1 MLPTRPH
8 NHPKMYPFGSTY
20 RRRRWLYAGRTFWL
34 LMAFVALL
42 AASTV
47 WVLQPAAERLSSL
60 QTRVAADPSWYKA
73 PPRNCAEARASGLPW
88 LDGDDGLTCAMSGST
103 VPPSGD

>member
-1 MLPTRPH
+1 
-8 NHPKMYPFGSTY
+8 MYPFGSTY

-42 AASTV
+42 
-47 WVLQPAAERLSSL
+47 VLQPAAERLSSL